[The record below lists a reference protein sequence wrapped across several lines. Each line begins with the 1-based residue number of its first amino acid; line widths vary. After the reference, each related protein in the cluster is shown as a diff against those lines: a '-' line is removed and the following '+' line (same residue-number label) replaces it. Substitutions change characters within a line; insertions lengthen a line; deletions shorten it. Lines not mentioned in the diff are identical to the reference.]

1 MSLCKHNP
9 QYRDLIKAIDVDEKE
24 DELLYSYIR
33 NQTESNNQLYTPV
46 SELQQFDNIQDLVK
60 RFNNKVL
67 SRIPDS
73 NSVLEI
79 KDDFIFIREYEINSI
94 QIIKKLEEYSNNI
107 NDEISNSMSFYNTF
121 ILDDDISDDKKKF
134 LI

>member
-1 MSLCKHNP
+1 MFDALPYAMSLCKHNP

-73 NSVLEI
+73 NSV
-79 KDDFIFIREYEINSI
+79 FRN
-94 QIIKKLEEYSNNI
+94 KK
-107 NDEISNSMSFYNTF
+107 M
-121 ILDDDISDDKKKF
+121 ILF
-134 LI
+134 LLGNMR